1 MRVIQGRETTVARL
15 IAKYLKVLG
24 YLSSGHLVEAG
35 REKLVGEYI
44 GHTAPKTQ
52 AVLEAAKG
60 GVLFIDE
67 AYSLARGNT
76 NDFGKEAVDTLV
88 KGMDDYRDDLVVI
101 MAGYTNEMEDLL
113 KMNPGLRS
121 RINHTI
127 EFNDYSPEEMLQI
140 AQFTAESKG
149 YIISTDC
156 ENGLKGV
163 FEKRQIPGKNDAGN
177 GRLARNIVETAIQKQ
192 ASRFMSYKT
201 LEEIDPVV
209 RNTLTR
215 KDFEL
220 EDNSFFDLEQ
230 QLEGI
235 IGLEEIKQF
244 VRQLERQL
252 VAKDKRKSAGI
263 ETNMVQSL
271 HLTFTGNPGTGKTTI
286 ARAISNLFR
295 QMGILKSG
303 QIIETDRSGLV
314 AEYVGQTSSKTR
326 DVFMSALGGILI
338 IDEAYSLSSDDFGKE
353 AINTLVKLM
362 EDHRENIVVILAGYS
377 KEMRDFLKTNSGL
390 KSRFPRIVDFPD
402 YSVQELVEIGKK
414 MIRDGGYNLTAES
427 EQAMLEMIKK
437 EQRFATPETG
447 NGRLIRDLLEKAVL
461 NQNDRVALSDV
472 DDKEGLMLLQSSDFI
487 FHEESSTEL
496 FQLDKKL
503 DSIIGLTNVKE
514 FILSLKAQVMLQKE
528 RKKHGL
534 PIDSTGSLHM
544 LFTGNPGTGK
554 TTMARVV
561 GELFY
566 DLGILPQKKFVEVDR
581 SDLVAGYVGQTAL
594 KTKEKIEE
602 AMGGILFVDEAYALA
617 SDAESSSS
625 FGKEAIETILKA
637 MEDYREQLIVIF
649 AGYTNEMETFLKVN
663 PGLTSRLPNV
673 IEFPD
678 YTVEELL
685 SMAEKLFKQNGYNL
699 TAGAVDRL
707 TESIM
712 KAKEKQ
718 AFDNGRFIRNQY
730 EETVPR
736 NMALRLQYSDMLNPS
751 TLTLSDS

>member
-1 MRVIQGRETTVARL
+1 MT
-15 IAKYLKVLG
+15 
-24 YLSSGHLVEAG
+24 
-35 REKLVGEYI
+35 
-44 GHTAPKTQ
+44 
-52 AVLEAAKG
+52 
-60 GVLFIDE
+60 
-67 AYSLARGNT
+67 RG
-76 NDFGKEAVDTLV
+76 
-88 KGMDDYRDDLVVI
+88 I
-101 MAGYTNEMEDLL
+101 
-113 KMNPGLRS
+113 
-121 RINHTI
+121 
-127 EFNDYSPEEMLQI
+127 
-140 AQFTAESKG
+140 
-149 YIISTDC
+149 
-156 ENGLKGV
+156 
-163 FEKRQIPGKNDAGN
+163 

-447 NGRLIRDLLEKAVL
+447 NGRLIRNLLEKAVL

-514 FILSLKAQVMLQKE
+514 FILSLKAQVMLQNE

-730 EETVPR
+730 EATVR

-751 TLTLSDS
+751 TLTLVTPEDISH